1 MEWKNIK
8 IPSGAKLFKAH
19 TFTFM
24 MKGNTYHLEVDEF
37 SDGSFTGHGE
47 HSSDRNSFV
56 ESVSGRSVNECLSAL
71 IERIQ
76 SRHS

>member
-8 IPSGAKLFKAH
+8 VPPGAKLFKSH

-24 MKGNTYHLEVDEF
+24 VKGSTYHLEIDEY

-47 HSSDRNSFV
+47 HSADRNTFV
-56 ESVSGRSVNECLSAL
+56 ESVSGRTLNECLVGL

-76 SRHS
+76 GRHT